1 MEALFRNMHMSYH
14 EQQARGTNILRNFPH
29 FIIAFSLVV
38 LFSVVKVSAQ
48 TAGSQTP
55 SLVGTI
61 ESGAFV
67 GAVLSDAKGEQVF
80 YRLKEKLPDGSQ
92 IVKVRANSISL
103 KGADGTSYDMYIS
116 HDTKTVASAHRNLQ
130 ADPYASGSIQ
140 KTPAE
145 RPPSFY
151 ERRRSLRRGQSSNDD

>member
-1 MEALFRNMHMSYH
+1 MRNHKKY
-14 EQQARGTNILRNFPH
+14 ARGMNILRNFPP
-29 FIIAFSLVV
+29 FLLIFSLVV
-38 LFSVVKVSAQ
+38 PFSVAKVSAQ
-48 TAGSQTP
+48 SAGSQNS

-61 ESGAFV
+61 QSGDFI

-92 IVKVRANSISL
+92 IIKVRADSISL

-116 HDTKTVASAHRNLQ
+116 HDTKTVASGRRNMP

-140 KTPAE
+140 KTSE
-145 RPPSFY
+145 RKHQSWY
-151 ERRRSLRRGQSSNDD
+151 ERRHSLRKGKNANDN

>member
-14 EQQARGTNILRNFPH
+14 EQQARSTNILRNFPH
-29 FIIAFSLVV
+29 FILAFSLVV
-38 LFSVVKVSAQ
+38 LFSVVKASAQ